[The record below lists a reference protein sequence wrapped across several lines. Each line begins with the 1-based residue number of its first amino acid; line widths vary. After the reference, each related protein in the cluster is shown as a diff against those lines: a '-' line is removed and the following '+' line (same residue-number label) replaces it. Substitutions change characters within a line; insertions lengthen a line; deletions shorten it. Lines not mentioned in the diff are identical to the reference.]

1 MDLGMPHSAQTTQIL
16 LPAANGDR
24 SAADQLMPLVYD
36 ELHGLAE
43 HFMAQE
49 RVDHTLQATALVN
62 EAYMRL
68 IDQTQVDWQGRA
80 HFCAVASQMI
90 RRILVDHARKR
101 SAAKRGGGASRVDL
115 TDVLDL
121 SEEIGVDLLGL
132 DEALQE
138 LRGLHE
144 RQARVVELRFFGGL
158 NVQETAAVLE
168 VSPRTVKGDWRL
180 ARAWLRERLMLR

>member
-1 MDLGMPHSAQTTQIL
+1 MPHRAQTTRIL
-16 LPAANGDR
+16 LAAVNGDHN
-24 SAADQLMPLVYD
+24 ATDQLMALVYN
-36 ELHGLAE
+36 ELRGLAE
-43 HFMAQE
+43 HSLAQE
-49 RVDHTLQATALVN
+49 RVNHTLQATALVN
-62 EAYMRL
+62 EAYVRL
-68 IDQTQVDWQGRA
+68 VDQTQVDWQGRA
-80 HFCAVASQMI
+80 HFCAVASEMI

-101 SAAKRGGGASRVDL
+101 SAAKRGAGASRVELPD
-115 TDVLDL
+115 DLDL

-138 LRGLHE
+138 LRALHE

-180 ARAWLRERLMLR
+180 ARAWLRERLMPR

>member
-1 MDLGMPHSAQTTQIL
+1 MPHRAQTTRIL
-16 LPAANGDR
+16 LAAVKGDR
-24 SAADQLMPLVYD
+24 SATDQLTALVYN
-36 ELHGLAE
+36 ELRGLAE

-49 RVDHTLQATALVN
+49 RVNHTLQATALVN
-62 EAYMRL
+62 EAYVRL
-68 IDQTQVDWQGRA
+68 VDQTQVDWQGRA
-80 HFCAVASQMI
+80 HFCAVASEMI

-101 SAAKRGGGASRVDL
+101 SAAKRGGEASRIDL

-158 NVQETAAVLE
+158 SVEETAAVLE
-168 VSPRTVKGDWRL
+168 VSPRTAKGDWRL
-180 ARAWLRERLMLR
+180 ARAWLRERLTPR

>member
-1 MDLGMPHSAQTTQIL
+1 MPHSAQTTQIL
-16 LPAANGDR
+16 LAAANGDR

-68 IDQTQVDWQGRA
+68 IDQTQVDWQGRV

-115 TDVLDL
+115 TDILDL
-121 SEEIGVDLLGL
+121 SQEIGVDLLGL

>member
-1 MDLGMPHSAQTTQIL
+1 MPHRAQTTRIL
-16 LPAANGDR
+16 LAAVNGNR
-24 SAADQLMPLVYD
+24 NATDQLMPLVYD
-36 ELHGLAE
+36 ELRGLAE
-43 HFMAQE
+43 HLMAQE

-68 IDQTQVDWQGRA
+68 VDQTQVDWQGRA
-80 HFCAVASQMI
+80 HFCAVASEMI

-101 SAAKRGGGASRVDL
+101 SAAKHGGGASRVDL

-138 LRGLHE
+138 LRALHE

-158 NVQETAAVLE
+158 SVEETAAVLE
-168 VSPRTVKGDWRL
+168 VSPRTAKGDWRL
-180 ARAWLRERLMLR
+180 ARAWLRERLTPR

>member
-1 MDLGMPHSAQTTQIL
+1 MPHSAQTTQIL
-16 LPAANGDR
+16 LAAVNGDR

-36 ELHGLAE
+36 ELRGLAE

-62 EAYMRL
+62 EAYIRL
-68 IDQTQVDWQGRA
+68 IDQTQVDWQGRV
-80 HFCAVASQMI
+80 HFCAVASEMI

-115 TDVLDL
+115 TDILDL
-121 SEEIGVDLLGL
+121 SDEIGVDLLGL

-138 LRGLHE
+138 LRGLHK

-158 NVQETAAVLE
+158 NVQETSAVLE

>member
-1 MDLGMPHSAQTTQIL
+1 MPHSAQTPQIL
-16 LPAANGDR
+16 LAAVNGDR
-24 SAADQLMPLVYD
+24 SAADQLLPLVYD

-68 IDQTQVDWQGRA
+68 IDQTQVDWQGRV

-115 TDVLDL
+115 TDILDL

-158 NVQETAAVLE
+158 TVQETAAILE
-168 VSPRTVKGDWRL
+168 ISPRTVKGDWRL
-180 ARAWLRERLMLR
+180 ARAWLRERLMPR